1 MTPEQYSYSLP
12 SISQPPTLPQ
22 LDKYLKEDPQL
33 SRWRARMHL
42 ALVYKGMESQ
52 MKRGRRNQVR
62 TGIEREKYCSSPS
75 IVTWILTIK
84 HISTSLSKEEIE
96 FHFLISHWVVISML
110 HLLTQSCNKAEK
122 KVQRVPIN
130 TNLIL
135 FHNLFIFFH
144 IPWTKY
150 YPIIEFY
157 YEEQSQVYRL

>member
-110 HLLTQSCNKAEK
+110 HLLTQTLFYFTIYSFSFTFLG
-122 KVQRVPIN
+122 QSI
-130 TNLIL
+130 IL
-135 FHNLFIFFH
+135 SLNFIMKNNH
-144 IPWTKY
+144 RYTDYNI
-150 YPIIEFY
+150 
-157 YEEQSQVYRL
+157 